1 MQQGFAGDD
10 SRDTCVC
17 SPHAVGGALCAS
29 VSGSSDELLSA
40 APFSVSR
47 RLPPYTQKMPFT
59 VKNAAAAASTK
70 RPSEGAA
77 SDESPAKRAAAPLY
91 ANLTLLD
98 APKRN
103 SVQRLPPSAPVVL
116 CAYKVLLA
124 IGESVPVSEKE
135 HDRSPTELA
144 TSGPT
149 MKAWWTPPCSKCRS
163 TTQPAQVPW
172 TFGQLAS
179 HLSMIEFAR
188 WVHSR
193 YCVRSQGKFQ
203 RLLERCEQ

>member
-1 MQQGFAGDD
+1 
-10 SRDTCVC
+10 
-17 SPHAVGGALCAS
+17 
-29 VSGSSDELLSA
+29 
-40 APFSVSR
+40 
-47 RLPPYTQKMPFT
+47 MPFT

-124 IGESVPVSEKE
+124 VGESVSISEKK
-135 HDRSPTELA
+135 HDRSRTGPA
-144 TSGPT
+144 TYGRT

-203 RLLERCEQ
+203 RLLERCEQQIWRHPRQTGRPRQHRHPSRHLRQSRSRWRRLRTPAAETIW